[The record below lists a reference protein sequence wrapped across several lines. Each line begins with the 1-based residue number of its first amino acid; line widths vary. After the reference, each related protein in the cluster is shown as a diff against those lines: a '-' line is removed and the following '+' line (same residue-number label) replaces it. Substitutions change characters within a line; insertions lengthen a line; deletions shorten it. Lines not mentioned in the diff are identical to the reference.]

1 MVLTKAGSILGPIA
15 TVLGYIMDILFR
27 FTDTF
32 GIMNVGLCIILFTI
46 VMKMLMLPLTIKQ
59 QKTTKLMAVISPEVQ
74 AIQRK
79 YKGKTDTASQQKQNV
94 EIQAVYDKYGTSMT
108 SGCLPMLIQLPILF
122 ALYRVIY
129 NIPAY
134 VPSVRVYFD
143 NVVTPLMQQPDYA
156 SLLSGITNL
165 TSALGGTAIENYDF
179 ANANKLVDML
189 YKFTTAQWGELEAL
203 FPSISGVI
211 AENAAVVEQMNSFLG
226 LNMAEAPG
234 WMPSFAWIIP
244 ILSALTQ
251 WLSAKLMSGRQAQSA
266 SDSDNP
272 MAQSMKTMNVTMP
285 IFSAFICVTLPC
297 GIGIYWIATSVV
309 TILQQLAINSYM
321 DKVDIDEMVKKNLEK
336 ANKKRAKKGLPP
348 AKITQNATASL
359 KTLKEEEEKEKAAEE
374 AKKER
379 IAKQIEESNKLYNTD
394 AKPGSIA
401 AKAAMVQKYNESHE
415 KRK

>member
-59 QKTTKLMAVISPEVQ
+59 QKTTKLMAVISPAVQ

-401 AKAAMVQKYNESHE
+401 AKAAMVQKYNEAHE

>member
-27 FTDTF
+27 FIGMF
-32 GIMNVGLCIILFTI
+32 GIFNVALCIILFTI

-59 QKTTKLMAVISPEVQ
+59 QKTTKLMAVINPEVQ

-143 NVVTPLMQQPDYA
+143 NVVTPLMQQPDYV
-156 SLLSGITNL
+156 SKIQGITNVV
-165 TSALGGTAIENYDF
+165 SALGGTALDRYDF
-179 ANANKLVDML
+179 ASANKLVDML
-189 YKFTTAQWGELEAL
+189 YKFTTAQWSELEAL
-203 FPSISGVI
+203 FPSISGII
-211 AENAAVVEQMNSFLG
+211 AENASVIEQMNTFLG

-234 WMPSFAWIIP
+234 WAPSFAWIIP
-244 ILSALTQ
+244 ILSAVTQ
-251 WLSAKLMSGRQAQSA
+251 WLSTKLMSGRQKT
-266 SDSDNP
+266 SDEDNP
-272 MAQSMKTMNVTMP
+272 MAQSMRTMNITMP

-309 TILQQLAINSYM
+309 TILQQLVINSYM
-321 DKVDIDEMVKKNLEK
+321 DKVDIDEMVKKNVEK

-348 AKITQNATASL
+348 AKITQNATTSL

-379 IAKQIEESNKLYNTD
+379 IVKQVEESNKFYNTN

-401 AKAAMVQKYNESHE
+401 AKAAMVQKYNEAHE
-415 KRK
+415 KKK

>member
-108 SGCLPMLIQLPILF
+108 SGCLPMMIQLPILF

-165 TSALGGTAIENYDF
+165 TSALGGTSIENYDF

-401 AKAAMVQKYNESHE
+401 AKAAMVQKYNEAHE